1 MTGKSMTRGF
11 GSLLGA
17 FVLGATAGATIALLT
32 APRTGSETR
41 AQLKDAARD
50 LTQRM
55 GRAPEAI
62 RAAGARSLKAGQ
74 AAYVQARGEIER
86 GQDLS

>member
-1 MTGKSMTRGF
+1 
-11 GSLLGA
+11 
-17 FVLGATAGATIALLT
+17 VGATIAILT
-32 APRTGSETR
+32 APRTRSETR

-50 LTQRM
+50 LTQWM

-74 AAYVQARGEIER
+74 AVYVQARGEIER